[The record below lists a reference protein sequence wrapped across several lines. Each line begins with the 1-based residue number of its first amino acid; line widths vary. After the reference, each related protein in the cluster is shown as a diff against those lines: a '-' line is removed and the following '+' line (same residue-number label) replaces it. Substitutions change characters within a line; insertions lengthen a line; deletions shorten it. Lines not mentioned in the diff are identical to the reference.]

1 MKGCLVA
8 GGGAVLLA
16 IVVGLMAMGMWNGIV
31 SKDEACNKAW
41 GNVESSLQRRFDLIP
56 NLVNTVKG
64 YAGHEKGIL
73 EEITRLRSQWGEA
86 KTPEQK
92 AGIASMLEGA
102 MGRLMVVME
111 NYPDLKANQNFIAL
125 QDELA
130 GTENRI
136 NVERQRFN
144 ESVQAYNVTV
154 RQFPTALVAR
164 LAGFQTRA
172 PFAAAQGAE
181 TAPTVQF

>member
-1 MKGCLVA
+1 MKGCLLAGIVA
-8 GGGAVLLA
+8 GLLA
-16 IVVGLMAMGMWNGIV
+16 LVVGLLVMGMYNGV
-31 SKDEACNKAW
+31 VAKDEACNKAW
-41 GNVESSLQRRFDLIP
+41 GNVESVLQRRFDLIP

-64 YAGHEKGIL
+64 YAAHEQGTL

-86 KTPEQK
+86 KTQAEK
-92 AGIASMLEGA
+92 VGVASMLEGA

-111 NYPDLKANQNFIAL
+111 NYPELKANQNFLAL

-136 NVERQRFN
+136 SVERQRFN
-144 ESVQAYNVTV
+144 ESVQVYNTAI
-154 RQFPTALVAR
+154 RQMPGALVAR
-164 LAGFQTRA
+164 LAGFVARS
-172 PFAAAQGAE
+172 PFEAAQGAE